1 MVHNTIWGGTNCWHP
16 NTHNFSLTNRPA
28 TTTAASPS
36 VPGRRGSS
44 YNNSNNGAGPRLAKT
59 PGPAATWPS
68 SSSSSS
74 SLLAL
79 AADVRF
85 ARFLLRIGALA
96 PTLEPAEVIR
106 LLRALPR
113 LLLAGGGPG
122 SDDEG
127 GGGGGYYQQQ
137 QQRRG
142 RGEMTV
148 LLGEVAASLRQRAAE
163 VMPLFSAKELPL
175 LVNALGK
182 LPPSRRADDQGGR
195 RFGGLCVAAAG
206 ALLSEC
212 TPQGLALLLTGLPKL
227 FRDDE
232 VDAAVDSGDGGGFD
246 DDDDDSDDPPIPAPF
261 LMALRDAV
269 AGQLA
274 RGDEEVPFLPQD
286 LALILNGFTALGFH
300 PGVAFLHAHAARVS
314 AALARCRPQDIALL
328 WVAYS
333 RLGWSPPPPAMAAM
347 RDRAWA
353 TMGTYRP
360 QDFANVL
367 QAMGRMGYDPGA
379 AFLARAVQRLEPA
392 LGRFNAHSLACV
404 LHALALLGHLPPPRV
419 RRRLLGR
426 VRVGLLA
433 PSVAAG
439 GFKTEE
445 ICMVAHALGQMPELA
460 QYERQQRSEATAE
473 AEAEAEDDEAA
484 AGDSGGIAQ
493 CLAAAVERR
502 MGALAPQ
509 DLAMS
514 IRALSRIGLR
524 PVPPTFLAAAERRLP
539 TAAGALAGWEAA
551 LTLHALGRLTL
562 ASAEGEGEAADAA
575 AAGPLR
581 SEAARRL
588 FRQAVARRGELGAQ
602 EVSLAL
608 NSAVHLGWP
617 GEGMV
622 RGLLEQMEDLLEA
635 RRRSPAPS
643 SLLRRQLPTEGEEG
657 KGGGV
662 EDAEAAARAR
672 RRKRLPFALEEDGG
686 GPDALDEAA
695 TTSPQEDDMDGDEDE
710 EEPALTAQGIALLLG
725 ALGHLGYAPSRRLQ
739 RLLPPAVAGRL
750 RAGEFTAMDFGMSL
764 RGLANLPPLLGSPFV
779 LALAARLLEGLERGV
794 ATGRLAL
801 DAQDI
806 AMVVNALAKLG
817 LRRDDDG
824 RLLASLAAALRP
836 RLGQASGQALASA
849 ANAFARLR
857 FRPGPA
863 FMDALEEEAL
873 ARLGRPAEGRAAAA
887 GGSIDTPSLGLLLW
901 SLAVLDASALWDRD
915 RDGDGSAL
923 PPALL
928 ERAAAARLLP
938 ELKAQLS
945 LLEAAA
951 EREGKGPPGK
961 GARPASKGKDKS
973 AAMPA
978 VAPWSP
984 QVLETLLCQT
994 LQVLMYARQS
1004 PVLQSLRRLDD
1015 LHAVASKAWARVAP
1029 RRAAPV
1035 PSALHQEVMAALRA
1049 AGARFAAE
1057 QDAGDG
1063 GVFSLDV
1070 VLEPEPGALR
1080 PVVLEVDGPT
1090 HYFADDPGV
1099 FMGDTVFKQRLL
1111 AAERAEDGSG
1121 PRWGAVLS
1129 VALWEWQ
1136 GAGPRRRDKIAL
1148 IERKLDSAGLA
1159 LDYFR
1164 LAPSGGAAAAAAAAG
1179 AKQPAAPPRR
1189 GPKESSSKGGGNN
1202 NSGDSK

>member
-1 MVHNTIWGGTNCWHP
+1 M
-16 NTHNFSLTNRPA
+16 
-28 TTTAASPS
+28 
-36 VPGRRGSS
+36 
-44 YNNSNNGAGPRLAKT
+44 
-59 PGPAATWPS
+59 
-68 SSSSSS
+68 
-74 SLLAL
+74 
-79 AADVRF
+79 RF
-85 ARFLLRIGALA
+85 AWFLLRIGALA

-113 LLLAGGGPG
+113 LLPAGGGAG
-122 SDDEG
+122 SDEGG

-142 RGEMTV
+142 RGEMTA

-163 VMPLFSAKELPL
+163 VIPLFSAKELPL

-182 LPPSRRADDQGGR
+182 LPPSRRADDRGGR
-195 RFGGLCVAAAG
+195 RFGGLCVTAAG
-206 ALLSEC
+206 ALLGEC

-232 VDAAVDSGDGGGFD
+232 VAAAVDSVDGGGFD
-246 DDDDDSDDPPIPAPF
+246 DDDDDDSDNPPIPAPF

-404 LHALALLGHLPPPRV
+404 LHALALLDHLPPPRV

-426 VRVGLLA
+426 VRAGLLA

-460 QYERQQRSEATAE
+460 QYERQQQQARGAATEAE

-484 AGDSGGIAQ
+484 AGAGGGIAQ

-539 TAAGALAGWEAA
+539 LAAGALAGWEAA

-575 AAGPLR
+575 AAARPLR

-588 FRQAVARRGELGAQ
+588 FRQTVARRGELGAQ

-617 GEGMV
+617 GEGVV

-635 RRRSPAPS
+635 AEERRRRPAPLS
-643 SLLRRQLPTEGEEG
+643 STSLLRRQPPTEREEG
-657 KGGGV
+657 GGGGV

-672 RRKRLPFALEEDGG
+672 RRKRLPFALEEDE
-686 GPDALDEAA
+686 ALDEAA
-695 TTSPQEDDMDGDEDE
+695 TTTSPQEEEMDWDEDDDE

-739 RLLPPAVAGRL
+739 RLLPPAVAERL

-779 LALAARLLEGLERGV
+779 HALAARLLEGLERGV

-801 DAQDI
+801 DAQDV

-887 GGSIDTPSLGLLLW
+887 AGASIDTPSLGLLLW
-901 SLAVLDASALWDRD
+901 SLAVLDASALGD

-961 GARPASKGKDKS
+961 GARPASSRGKDKS
-973 AAMPA
+973 AAMLA
-978 VAPWSP
+978 VAAWSP

-1004 PVLQSLRRLDD
+1004 PALRS

-1057 QDAGDG
+1057 QEAGDG

-1070 VLEPEPGALR
+1070 VLEPEPGASR

-1099 FMGDTVFKQRLL
+1099 FTGDTVFKQRLL
-1111 AAERAEDGSG
+1111 AAERAEEDGGG

-1136 GAGPRRRDKIAL
+1136 SAGPRRRDKIAL
-1148 IERKLDSAGLA
+1148 IERKLASAGLA
-1159 LDYFR
+1159 LDDYR
-1164 LAPSGGAAAAAAAAG
+1164 PASPGGAATAAAAAG

-1189 GPKESSSKGGGNN
+1189 GPKGSSGKGGGNN
-1202 NSGDSK
+1202 DSGDSK